1 MGERLE
7 VDAVAFSGC
16 RCLSTSDIGVAV
28 NIFLLDPSLIDDFVV
43 EGNGSGSDL
52 KPEGLISLVKD

>member
-28 NIFLLDPSLIDDFVV
+28 NMFLAPSLTGDLVV
-43 EGNGSGSDL
+43 ETNGSGSDL

>member
-28 NIFLLDPSLIDDFVV
+28 NMFLLDCLSVGDPTILNVDV
-43 EGNGSGSDL
+43 DL

>member
-28 NIFLLDPSLIDDFVV
+28 KMFLLNCPSFGDPTTLSVDV
-43 EGNGSGSDL
+43 DL